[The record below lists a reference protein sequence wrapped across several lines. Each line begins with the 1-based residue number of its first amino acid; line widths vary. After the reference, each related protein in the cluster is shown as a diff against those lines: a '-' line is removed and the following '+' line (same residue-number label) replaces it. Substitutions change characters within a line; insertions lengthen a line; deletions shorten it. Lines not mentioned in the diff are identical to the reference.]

1 MATLIDW
8 HAHHTAPE
16 LVVEY
21 EALSG
26 RAPRPDAHDGPD
38 FGQRVAAMDAA
49 GIDVQL
55 VCQGAGLNADAL
67 GLPPDEALRLV
78 RWSND
83 LIAERVAPYS
93 ERLFAVA
100 GITYTDP
107 EGSAVEI
114 ERMAARGARAVL
126 MYARPDQVGSPGT
139 EVVFAKAA
147 ALGLP
152 IFLHGGGA
160 RPPRDPA
167 FERLEDGGQGV
178 AVSVLADAAVADF
191 VVRTVAA
198 GVFDRYPSLQ
208 IVIRSGGGSVPILL
222 QKLWWKHKGPEGERR
237 YSDVVRE
244 HFLVD
249 TANVDARTV
258 GYLVD
263 AMGEERVVFGSDY
276 CGGLG
281 PLDRA
286 VALVDAQPDPARLR
300 ALTERNSLRLLRL

>member
-16 LVVEY
+16 LVAEI

-26 RAPRPDAHDGPD
+26 KAPKPDKYDGPD
-38 FGQRVAAMDAA
+38 FAQRVAAMDAA
-49 GIDVQL
+49 GIELQL
-55 VCQGAGLNADAL
+55 VCQGAGLNVDAL
-67 GLPPDEALRLV
+67 GLPPDQALRFV
-78 RWSND
+78 QKSND
-83 LIAERVAPYS
+83 LIAERVAPYPD
-93 ERLFAVA
+93 RLFAVA
-100 GITYTDP
+100 GITYADA
-107 EGSAVEI
+107 EGAAAEI
-114 ERMAARGARAVL
+114 DRMAARGARAVL
-126 MYARPDQVGSPGT
+126 MYARPDQVGSRGT
-139 EVVFAKAA
+139 ERVFAKAA
-147 ALGLP
+147 ELGLP

-160 RPPRDPA
+160 RPPQDA
-167 FERLEDGGQGV
+167 GFERLEDGGQGV

-191 VVRTVAA
+191 VVRTIAA

-222 QKLWWKHKGPEGERR
+222 QKLWWKHKGPDGEQR
-237 YSDVVRE
+237 YSDVLRE

-249 TANVDARTV
+249 SANVDARTV

-286 VALVDAQPDPARLR
+286 VALIDEQPDPGRVR
-300 ALTERNSLRLLRL
+300 ALTERNSRRLLRL

>member
-16 LVVEY
+16 LVAAVE
-21 EALSG
+21 EMGG
-26 RAPRPDAHDGPD
+26 RAPRPDAYDGPD
-38 FGQRVAAMDAA
+38 FGARVAAMDAA
-49 GIDVQL
+49 GIEMQL
-55 VCQGAGLNADAL
+55 VCQGAGLNVDAL
-67 GLPPDEALRLV
+67 GLPAEQALAFV
-78 RWSND
+78 RQSND
-83 LIAERVAPYS
+83 LIAERVAPFPD
-93 ERLFAVA
+93 RLFVAA
-100 GITYTDP
+100 GITYADP
-107 EGSAVEI
+107 QGSAMEI
-114 ERMAARGARAVL
+114 ERMAARGARAVQ

-139 EVVFAKAA
+139 ERVFAKAA
-147 ALGLP
+147 ELGLP

-191 VVRTVAA
+191 VVRTIAA
-198 GVFDRYPSLQ
+198 GVFDRYPSVQ

-222 QKLWWKHKGPEGERR
+222 QKLWWKHKGPDGERR
-237 YSDVVRE
+237 YADVLRE
-244 HFLVD
+244 HFFVD
-249 TANVDARTV
+249 TANVDARTI

-281 PLDRA
+281 PLDKA
-286 VALVDAQPDPARLR
+286 VARIDAQPEPTRVRTLM
-300 ALTERNSLRLLRL
+300 ERNARRLLGM

>member
-8 HAHHTAPE
+8 HAHHTPPE
-16 LVVEY
+16 LVAGFETMG
-21 EALSG
+21 A
-26 RAPRPDAHDGPD
+26 RAPRPDAYDSPD

-49 GIDVQL
+49 GIELQL
-55 VCQGAGLNADAL
+55 VCQGAGLNVDAL
-67 GLPPDEALRLV
+67 GLPAEQALGLV
-78 RWSND
+78 RQSND
-83 LIAERVAPYS
+83 LIAERVAPYPD
-93 ERLFAVA
+93 RLFAAV
-100 GITYTDP
+100 GVTYADP
-107 EGSAVEI
+107 DGSAAEI

-147 ALGLP
+147 ASGLP

-160 RPPRDPA
+160 RPPRDAA

-191 VVRTVAA
+191 VVRTIAA

-222 QKLWWKHKGPEGERR
+222 QKLWWKHKGPAGERR
-237 YSDVVRE
+237 YSDVLRE

-281 PLDRA
+281 PLDKA
-286 VALVDAQPDPARLR
+286 VGLVDAQPDPGRLR
-300 ALTERNSLRLLRL
+300 AITERNSRRLLHL